1 MVLVYGAVS
10 IQLFAGVVSG
20 LLVWLATTS
29 RACHDV
35 IFSDAYSHHHTLL
48 AQRNKTVGCRCRR
61 PRVCV
66 YVPGEGD
73 INAVVCLIMCDDH
86 TL

>member
-10 IQLFAGVVSG
+10 IQLFAGVVGG

-29 RACHDV
+29 RACHDF
-35 IFSDAYSHHHTLL
+35 IFSDAYSHHTLL

-61 PRVCV
+61 PRGCV
-66 YVPGEGD
+66 YVPGGGGYQRRFMS
-73 INAVVCLIMCDDH
+73 NHV
-86 TL
+86 